1 MLVITR
7 RAGEGILIG
16 EDIELQVIELSHSRV
31 KLGIAA
37 PRRLHIL
44 RMEIQIAA
52 EENRTASRALAF
64 DPLPALLQRLRSPA
78 DSANQHTA

>member
-16 EDIELQVIELSHSRV
+16 DNIELQVIELSHSRV

-37 PRRLHIL
+37 PRSLGIL
-44 RMEIQIAA
+44 RKEILLAA
-52 EENRTASRALAF
+52 EENRTASRPLPF
-64 DPLPALLQRLRSPA
+64 DPLPGLLQHLRGPIP
-78 DSANQHTA
+78 HTS

>member
-16 EDIELQVIELSHSRV
+16 DDIELQVIELSPSRV

-37 PRRLHIL
+37 PRRLSIL
-44 RMEIQIAA
+44 RKEIQLAA
-52 EENRTASRALAF
+52 EENLAASR
-64 DPLPALLQRLRSPA
+64 PLLPDQLHGLLERLRTVRA
-78 DSANQHTA
+78 

>member
-16 EDIELQVIELSHSRV
+16 DDIELQVIELSPSRV

-37 PRRLHIL
+37 PRSLGIL
-44 RMEIQIAA
+44 RKEIHLAA
-52 EENRTASRALAF
+52 EENRAASRPLSY
-64 DPLPALLQRLRSPA
+64 DPLPGLLERLRAPVPPKP
-78 DSANQHTA
+78 

>member
-16 EDIELQVIELSHSRV
+16 DEIELQVIELSPSRV

-37 PRRLHIL
+37 PRSLSIL
-44 RMEIQIAA
+44 RKEIQLAA
-52 EENRTASRALAF
+52 EENLAASQTL
-64 DPLPALLQRLRSPA
+64 PLDRLHGLLDRLRVPRG
-78 DSANQHTA
+78 

>member
-16 EDIELQVIELSHSRV
+16 DDIELQVIELSPSRV

-37 PRRLHIL
+37 PRRLGIL
-44 RMEIQIAA
+44 RKEIYLAA
-52 EENRTASRALAF
+52 EENRAASRPLPY
-64 DPLPALLQRLRSPA
+64 DPLPGLLERLRAP
-78 DSANQHTA
+78 TPPKP